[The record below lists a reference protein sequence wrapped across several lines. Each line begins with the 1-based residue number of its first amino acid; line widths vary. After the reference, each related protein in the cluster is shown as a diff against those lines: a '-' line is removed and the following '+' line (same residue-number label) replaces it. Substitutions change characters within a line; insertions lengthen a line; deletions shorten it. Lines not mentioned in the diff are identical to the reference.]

1 MKKIS
6 ELRDKI
12 LNCDYEIFIE
22 NAQVISKTLKE
33 NLNNININ
41 FEHYNSSVSSG
52 SYNSRNNKK
61 KNLESTPPEEIYQYQ
76 NFFLLKDGENI
87 FLLDGFRRLLW
98 YSPPSTDILLRV
110 YDKKNLSDK
119 NILKLLVHLNHTK
132 FFGGIGDYF
141 DRGFSLA
148 LKTIFNLDILKYKSV
163 FDAYLHLEKVE
174 KELYSFHG
182 EKTNE
187 EKSEEVV
194 NRIVSDK
201 FVEDMNF
208 VQNLLNKD
216 IMLNK
221 NFGALL
227 WKFRTENP
235 EFVFCS
241 EKFIEICENNKFIKQ
256 NYESFKKIGDNNYVN
271 SEKVVN
277 KMLELYTGV
286 FNEMVGKKVEKSFLE
301 IKEDVKN
308 ILNKVKKN
316 KKLFKITNSKSYKYE
331 DELIE
336 LIKNNGF
343 KSPKFSVVVH
353 PYDDSSSY
361 SNKNKKDTLEPGY
374 YEDFFIKS
382 ITSQRKSLGGIEYIF
397 EIVNFSETV
406 VVERNL
412 VSQGSW
418 SWRPNYDKV
427 SLKDDSVF
435 FSERKTR
442 NQNSDVFFNL
452 EEFWEDKK
460 VEFIDKTKK

>member
-1 MKKIS
+1 MI
-6 ELRDKI
+6 
-12 LNCDYEIFIE
+12 
-22 NAQVISKTLKE
+22 
-33 NLNNININ
+33 
-41 FEHYNSSVSSG
+41 
-52 SYNSRNNKK
+52 
-61 KNLESTPPEEIYQYQ
+61 
-76 NFFLLKDGENI
+76 
-87 FLLDGFRRLLW
+87 
-98 YSPPSTDILLRV
+98 
-110 YDKKNLSDK
+110 KKNLSDK

-216 IMLNK
+216 VMLNK

-256 NYESFKKIGDNNYVN
+256 NYESLKKIGDNNYVN

-286 FNEMVGKKVEKSFLE
+286 FNEMVGKKVEKSYL
-301 IKEDVKN
+301 
-308 ILNKVKKN
+308 
-316 KKLFKITNSKSYKYE
+316 
-331 DELIE
+331 
-336 LIKNNGF
+336 
-343 KSPKFSVVVH
+343 
-353 PYDDSSSY
+353 
-361 SNKNKKDTLEPGY
+361 
-374 YEDFFIKS
+374 
-382 ITSQRKSLGGIEYIF
+382 
-397 EIVNFSETV
+397 
-406 VVERNL
+406 
-412 VSQGSW
+412 
-418 SWRPNYDKV
+418 
-427 SLKDDSVF
+427 
-435 FSERKTR
+435 
-442 NQNSDVFFNL
+442 
-452 EEFWEDKK
+452 
-460 VEFIDKTKK
+460 